1 MLLANQR
8 ASRSILQNDW
18 LVSGDAAFL
27 RDRDCASLA
36 LDVLL
41 LYLLV
46 RHDVVNFRLQVLLY
60 SPT

>member
-18 LVSGDAAFL
+18 LVSGRAAVL

-36 LDVLL
+36 LDMLL

-46 RHDVVNFRLQVLLY
+46 RYDVVNFCLQFFLY